1 MKKIAAVLSFTC
13 SLAVGM
19 AATPA
24 LAATPEAAP
33 AAAASSAALDP
44 ATVKAVRELL
54 DSMDYRKL
62 VGDAFSKTAAQMP
75 QMMRS
80 GAEAAVRGTPN
91 LSDAERA
98 KRLADVDKRL
108 AKIGPMMTQLFN
120 DPTLID
126 DMIEEIVPL
135 YARHFTADEMRQLA
149 AFYRTPVGAKAL
161 EKMPLLM
168 SEGMKIGQKVVEPRV
183 QKLMRDL
190 QPN

>member
-13 SLAVGM
+13 SLAFGL
-19 AATPA
+19 AAAPVH
-24 LAATPEAAP
+24 AATPEV
-33 AAAASSAALDP
+33 SAAVTAPDP
-44 ATVKAVRELL
+44 ATAKAVRELL
-54 DSMDYRKL
+54 DSMNYRKL
-62 VGDAFSKTAAQMP
+62 VGDAFSKMAAQMP

-98 KRLADVDKRL
+98 KRLAEVDKRL
-108 AKIGPMMTQLFN
+108 ANVGPMMTQLFN
-120 DPTLID
+120 DPTLVD

-161 EKMPLLM
+161 EKMPQLM
-168 SEGMKIGQKVVEPRV
+168 GEGMRIGQKVVEPRV
-183 QKLMRDL
+183 QKLMREL